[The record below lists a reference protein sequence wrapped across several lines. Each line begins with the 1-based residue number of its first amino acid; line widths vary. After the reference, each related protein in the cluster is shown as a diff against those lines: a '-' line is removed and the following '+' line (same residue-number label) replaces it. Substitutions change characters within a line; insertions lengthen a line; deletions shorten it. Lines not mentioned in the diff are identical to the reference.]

1 MELHEKIRF
10 MRMFKGWSQ
19 EDMAEKLEMT
29 LSGYSKVERGEVD
42 IYFSKIK
49 QIAKIFGI
57 ELSQLVGLNEKNI
70 FNIIGNYE
78 YHNSNSSSFNVYTCE
93 ASKLQHELEKIT
105 LINQQ
110 HLITIESLKQEVTY
124 LKEIIELMKNQRV

>member
-19 EDMAEKLEMT
+19 EEMSEKLGMT

-49 QIAKIFGI
+49 QIAKTFGVDV
-57 ELSQLVGLNEKNI
+57 SQLIGLDEKSV
-70 FNIIGNYE
+70 FNVIGNCE
-78 YHNSNSSSFNVYTCE
+78 NHNNLSSFNVYACE
-93 ASKLQHELEKIT
+93 ASKLQHELEKT
-105 LINQQ
+105 NLINQQ
-110 HLITIESLKQEVTY
+110 HLMTIESLKQEVAY
-124 LKEIIELMKNQRV
+124 LKEIINLMKNS